1 MRDFEPELWNQSAP
15 RDGGPG
21 ARLLAWLREH
31 GLLLKET
38 LEHIAR
44 NLLASLLAWALIGIA
59 LSLPLGLYLIESSL
73 SLISEPW
80 SESPGLTVYL
90 QQGTPDERVQWL
102 SDKLLEDQR
111 IESASFV
118 SPQMALDQFSSL
130 IGLESLVE
138 DLDQNP
144 LPGSFDVVPV
154 PGMDTWQYQDL
165 LDELERIEEVRDVVS
180 EGLWLDRVLSVSEL
194 IRRLSWILAGLFG
207 VGAVLVTA
215 SSVRLVIESR
225 LSELQVMSLVGATP
239 RFMRRPFIYFGV
251 IYGLGG
257 ALMSAMLI
265 SASVI
270 ILREPARQFLGSYGV
285 ELSVPGFDP
294 PLVLFLF
301 VVAALIGATGALAA
315 CARRLKS
322 LESQP

>member
-21 ARLLAWLREH
+21 ARLIAWLREH
-31 GLLLKET
+31 GRLFRET

-59 LSLPLGLYLIESSL
+59 LSLPLGLYLIENSL
-73 SLISEPW
+73 LLITEPW
-80 SESPGLTVYL
+80 SRSPGITVYL
-90 QQGTPDERVQWL
+90 RQGTTIDRAQWL
-102 SDKLLEDQR
+102 ESSLIEDPR
-111 IESASFV
+111 IETASYV
-118 SPQMALDQFSSL
+118 SPEMALVQLSSL

-138 DLDQNP
+138 DLDENP

-154 PGMDTWQYQDL
+154 PGMSTGDHERL
-165 LDELERIEEVRDVVS
+165 LEELQSIQEVRDVVS

-225 LSELQVMSLVGATP
+225 LAELQVMSLVGATP

-251 IYGLGG
+251 VYGIGG
-257 ALMSAMLI
+257 AIMAAMLI
-265 SASVI
+265 SASI
-270 ILREPARQFLGSYGV
+270 IFLREPTRQFLGSYGV
-285 ELSVPGFDP
+285 TLSVPGFDP
-294 PLVLFLF
+294 PLVAFLF
-301 VVAALIGATGALAA
+301 VVAALIGATGALTA

-322 LESQP
+322 LDT